1 MEKNTLESALKE
13 FSQTSGTNAN
23 DVKEFFA
30 LMSDGSIKR
39 MPKEDMATVL
49 GGLMDISSALMNKG
63 TIGPNDDLNTI
74 DIGIYYYYV
83 ENGYPAN
90 LPSDKTGINRGD
102 ILSLSTSQFIIGF
115 DSSIGVTMR
124 IRSKVGNS
132 WGAWKKAS
140 LSY

>member
-49 GGLMDISSALMNKG
+49 G
-63 TIGPNDDLNTI
+63 
-74 DIGIYYYYV
+74 V
-83 ENGYPAN
+83 
-90 LPSDKTGINRGD
+90 KT
-102 ILSLSTSQFIIGF
+102 ILSLCE
-115 DSSIGVTMR
+115 
-124 IRSKVGNS
+124 
-132 WGAWKKAS
+132 
-140 LSY
+140 